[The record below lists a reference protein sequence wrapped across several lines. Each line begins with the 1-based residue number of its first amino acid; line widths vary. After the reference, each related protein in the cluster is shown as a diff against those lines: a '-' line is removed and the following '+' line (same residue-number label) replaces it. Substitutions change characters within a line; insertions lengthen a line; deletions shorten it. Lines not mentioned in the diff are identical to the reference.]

1 MKDLHGKLVSSPGPK
16 NSSGIWEVT
25 TSLASRE
32 SKGSRRNWKPL
43 LKCLSELVQTLFVV
57 LLTTYLLLIL
67 LETIFEGSVSSHIN
81 LNHLLIIVI
90 VVGIVAV
97 LTGPKTVEKRR
108 KERLTLRN
116 IFMIACV
123 GIGGAAI
130 VWYKTKEIGWLSY
143 VVSFVSGTLIVLLS
157 VLSWQEDEKDEGQ
170 ELGTQPA
177 TETEQAVVKAIADA
191 KNAFKRAK
199 SEAAEAKRKAIREA
213 KEAMDRAIREAKD
226 KYGPKNR
233 QDN

>member
-1 MKDLHGKLVSSPGPK
+1 L
-16 NSSGIWEVT
+16 
-25 TSLASRE
+25 
-32 SKGSRRNWKPL
+32 
-43 LKCLSELVQTLFVV
+43 ELVQTLFAV

-67 LETIFEGSVSSHIN
+67 LETISEGSVSSHIN
-81 LNHLLIIVI
+81 LNYLLIVVI
-90 VVGIVAV
+90 VAGIVAV

-108 KERLTLRN
+108 KERLTLRT
-116 IFMIACV
+116 IFTIACV

-157 VLSWQEDEKDEGQ
+157 VLIWREDEKDESQ
-170 ELGTQPA
+170 EPGTQPV
-177 TETEQAVVKAIADA
+177 TESEQALVKAIADA

-226 KYGPKNR
+226 KYGSKNR